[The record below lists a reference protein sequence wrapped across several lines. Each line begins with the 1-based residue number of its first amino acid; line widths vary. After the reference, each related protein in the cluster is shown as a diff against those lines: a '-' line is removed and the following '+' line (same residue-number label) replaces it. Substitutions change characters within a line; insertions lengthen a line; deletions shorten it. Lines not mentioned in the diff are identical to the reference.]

1 MSPEN
6 VIVFLLVEM
15 ATIPMVGAVWGVA
28 SPSWV
33 PDALRPVE
41 IERMRGVET
50 AENHRQVALEAC

>member
-6 VIVFLLVEM
+6 VIVFLLVAT
-15 ATIPMVGAVWGVA
+15 ATIPGWGRMGVA

-50 AENHRQVALEAC
+50 AENHRQVALEIR